1 MSALTQLKLRR
12 NRMITLPIAFTERM
26 RKQLGAEEAERLFA
40 ALDGVSPV
48 AVRLNPA
55 KCGEEGVW
63 SDGEAIAW
71 SKNGR
76 KLKERPSFTL
86 DTAFHAGAYY
96 VQEAASQFIDYVIS
110 GEDLQGKRVLDMCS
124 APGGK
129 TTIYSTAVGV
139 DGLVVANEYVRSR
152 ANILADNVRKWGMG
166 NVLVTNNAPEHIAQF
181 EGWFDL
187 VAVDAPCSGEGMFRK
202 EEVAREDWSDEAVK
216 MCAQR
221 QMSIVRE
228 AWQSLK
234 DGGLFIYSTCTFN
247 DEEDEGVLQA
257 FIDEMGDVFEPS
269 HRIDVAPE
277 WGIVSGEVGAFQTFR
292 FFPHNTDSEGL
303 FVAVARKAE
312 ATTQRT
318 PKSRKKVMQEVDKV
332 SRKELLRWLQEAEQ
346 YTFAMVADTI
356 YGYRTEQFKAVQA
369 LSEGLT
375 AIYSGVAM
383 GQIFK
388 GKLKPDW
395 ALSQHVGLNRKA
407 VATEEL
413 DESRALDYLRKKDIA
428 VGDMVEGINLVT
440 HNGRA
445 LGFAKKVGARC
456 NNLYPNSLKIM
467 NM

>member
-1 MSALTQLKLRR
+1 MKA
-12 NRMITLPIAFTERM
+12 LPIAFTERM
-26 RKQLGAEEAERLFA
+26 RTQLGAEEAESLFA
-40 ALDGVSPV
+40 ALDSVSPV

-63 SDGEAIAW
+63 SNGEAIAW

-96 VQEAASQFIDYVIS
+96 VQEAASQFIDYIIA
-110 GEDLQGKRVLDMCS
+110 GEELQGKRVLDMCS

-129 TTIYSTAVGV
+129 TTIYSTAVGE

-152 ANILADNVRKWGMG
+152 ANVLADNVRKWGMG

-181 EGWFDL
+181 EGWFDM

-202 EEVAREDWSDEAVK
+202 EEVAREDWSEEAVK
-216 MCAQR
+216 MCAAR
-221 QMSIVRE
+221 QLSIVRE
-228 AWQSLK
+228 AWQSLR

-247 DEEDEGVLQA
+247 EDEDEGLLRA
-257 FIDEMGDVFEPS
+257 FIEETGDVFEPS
-269 HRIDVAPE
+269 QSVEIDDA
-277 WGIVSGEVGAFQTFR
+277 WGIVKGEVGAFQTFR
-292 FFPHNTDSEGL
+292 FFPHKTDSEGL
-303 FVAVARKAE
+303 FVAIARKAE
-312 ATTQRT
+312 PTTQRT
-318 PKSRKKVMQEVDKV
+318 PKARKRVMQEVDKN
-332 SRKELLRWLQEAEQ
+332 SRKELAKWLQHPDN

-356 YGYRTEQFKAVQA
+356 YAYPSVQFKAVQA

-395 ALSQHVGLNRKA
+395 ALSQYIGFERTA
-407 VATEEL
+407 VAVEEV
-413 DESRALDYLRKKDIA
+413 DEERALDYLRKRDIA
-428 VGDMVEGINLVT
+428 VGDMAEGINLIT
-440 HNGRA
+440 HKGRA
-445 LGFAKKVGARC
+445 LGFAKRVGARC

>member
-1 MSALTQLKLRR
+1 MRAL
-12 NRMITLPIAFTERM
+12 PVAFTERM
-26 RKQLGAEEAERLFA
+26 RKQLGAEEAERLFV
-40 ALDGVSPV
+40 ALDSVSPV

-96 VQEAASQFIDYVIS
+96 VQEAASQFIDHIIS
-110 GEDLQGKRVLDMCS
+110 HEKLQGKRVLDMCS

-129 TTIYSTAVGV
+129 TTIYSTAVGE

-202 EEVAREDWSDEAVK
+202 EEVAREDWSEEAVK
-216 MCAQR
+216 MCAAR
-221 QMSIVRE
+221 QLSIVRE

-234 DGGLFIYSTCTFN
+234 CGGLFIYSTCTFN
-247 DEEDEGVLQA
+247 EDEDEGLLRA
-257 FIDEMGDVFEPS
+257 FIEEVGEVFEPS
-269 HRIDVAPE
+269 QRVEIE
-277 WGIVSGEVGAFQTFR
+277 ESWGVVRGEVGPFQTFR
-292 FFPHNTDSEGL
+292 FFPHKTDSEGL

-312 ATTQRT
+312 PTTQRT
-318 PKSRKKVMQEVDKV
+318 PKARKRVMQEVDKN
-332 SRKELLRWLQEAEQ
+332 SKKELMRYLQQSEN

-356 YGYRTEQFKAVQA
+356 YAYRAEQFKAVQA

-375 AIYSGVAM
+375 AICSGVAM

-395 ALSQHVGLNRKA
+395 ALSQYVGFERKA
-407 VATEEL
+407 VAVEEV
-413 DESRALDYLRKKDIA
+413 DEARALDYLRKRDIA
-428 VGDMVEGINLVT
+428 VGDMAEGINLIT
-440 HNGRA
+440 HKGRA
-445 LGFAKKVGARC
+445 LGFAKRVGARC

>member
-1 MSALTQLKLRR
+1 
-12 NRMITLPIAFTERM
+12 M
-26 RKQLGAEEAERLFA
+26 REQLGATEAEQLFV
-40 ALDGVSPV
+40 ALDGLSPV

-55 KCGEEGVW
+55 KSGESGVW
-63 SDGEAIAW
+63 SDGERIAW
-71 SKNGR
+71 SENGR
-76 KLKERPSFTL
+76 KLKARPSFTL

-96 VQEAASQFIDYVIS
+96 VQEAASQFIDHIIS
-110 GEDLQGKRVLDMCS
+110 NEELRGKRVLDMCS

-129 TTIYSTAVGV
+129 TTIYSTAVGEE
-139 DGLVVANEYVRSR
+139 GLVVANEYVRSR
-152 ANILADNVRKWGMG
+152 ANILADNIRKWGMG

-202 EEVAREDWSDEAVK
+202 EEVAREDWSEEAVK

-221 QMSIVRE
+221 QLSIVRE

-234 DGGLFIYSTCTFN
+234 EGGLFIYSTCTFN
-247 DEEDEGVLQA
+247 DEEDEGLLER
-257 FIDEMGDVFEPS
+257 FIEEAGDVFEPS
-269 HRIDVAPE
+269 QRVEIDE
-277 WGIVSGEVGAFQTFR
+277 GWGVVRGEVGAFQTFR
-292 FFPHNTDSEGL
+292 FFPHKTDSEGL

-312 ATTQRT
+312 SAPQRT
-318 PKSRKKVMQEVDKV
+318 PKARKRVMQDVDKA
-332 SRKELLRWLQEAEQ
+332 SRKELMRWLQHSEE

-356 YGYRTEQFKAVQA
+356 YAYRTEQFKAVQA

-395 ALSQHVGLNRKA
+395 ALSQFVGLERKA
-407 VATEEL
+407 VAEVAL
-413 DESRALDYLRKKDIA
+413 DEATALDYLRKKDIA
-428 VGDMVEGINLVT
+428 VGDMVEGMNLVT

-445 LGFAKKVGARC
+445 LGFAKRVGARC

>member
-1 MSALTQLKLRR
+1 MKA
-12 NRMITLPIAFTERM
+12 LPIAFTELM
-26 RKQLGAEEAERLFA
+26 RKQLGAEEAEHLFE
-40 ALDGVSPV
+40 ALDSVSPV

-55 KCGEEGVW
+55 KCGDEGVW
-63 SDGEAIAW
+63 SDGEEIAW

-96 VQEAASQFIDYVIS
+96 VQEAASQFIAHIVA
-110 GEDLQGKRVLDMCS
+110 GEELQGKRVLDMCS

-202 EEVAREDWSDEAVK
+202 EEVAREDWSLEAVK
-216 MCAQR
+216 MCAAR
-221 QMSIVRE
+221 QLSIVRE

-234 DGGLFIYSTCTFN
+234 AGGLFIYSTCTFN
-247 DEEDEGVLQA
+247 DEEDEGVLRT

-269 HRIDVAPE
+269 QSIEVDDA
-277 WGIVSGEVGAFQTFR
+277 WGVVRGEVGAFQTFR
-292 FFPHNTDSEGL
+292 FFPHKTDSEGL

-318 PKSRKKVMQEVDKV
+318 PKARKKVMQEVDKV
-332 SRKELLRWLQEAEQ
+332 SRKELSRWLQEAEE

-356 YGYRTEQFKAVQA
+356 YAYRTEQFKAVQA

-395 ALSQHVGLNRKA
+395 ALSQYVALNRAA
-407 VATEEL
+407 VAVEEL
-413 DESRALDYLRKKDIA
+413 DEQRALDYLRKRDIA
-428 VGDMVEGINLVT
+428 VGDMVEGMNLVT

>member
-1 MSALTQLKLRR
+1 MRAL
-12 NRMITLPIAFTERM
+12 PVAFTERM
-26 RKQLGAEEAERLFA
+26 RKQLGAEEAERLFS
-40 ALDGVSPV
+40 ALEGVSPV

-55 KCGEEGVW
+55 KCGETGVW
-63 SDGEAIAW
+63 SDGETIGW

-96 VQEAASQFIDYVIS
+96 VQEAASQFIDHIIS
-110 GEDLQGKRVLDMCS
+110 NEELQGKRVLDMCS

-129 TTIYSTAVGV
+129 TTIYSTAVGE

-152 ANILADNVRKWGMG
+152 ANVLADNVRKWGMG

-181 EGWFDL
+181 EGWFDV

-202 EEVAREDWSDEAVK
+202 EEVAREDWSEEAVK
-216 MCAQR
+216 MCVAR
-221 QMSIVRE
+221 QLSIVRE

-234 DGGLFIYSTCTFN
+234 AGGLFIYSTCTFN
-247 DEEDEGVLQA
+247 DEEDEGVLRT
-257 FIDEMGDVFEPS
+257 FIEESGDVFEPS
-269 HRIDVAPE
+269 QKVEIEDE
-277 WGIVSGEVGAFQTFR
+277 WGIVRGEVGAFQTFR
-292 FFPHNTDSEGL
+292 FFPHKTDSEGL

-312 ATTQRT
+312 PTTQRT
-318 PKSRKKVMQEVDKV
+318 PKARKKVMQEVDKTT
-332 SRKELLRWLQEAEQ
+332 RKELSAWLKGAEN

-356 YGYRTEQFKAVQA
+356 YAYRTEQFKAVQA

-383 GQIFK
+383 GQVFK

-395 ALSQHVGLNRKA
+395 ALSQFVGLERKA
-407 VATEEL
+407 VAVAEL
-413 DESRALDYLRKKDIA
+413 DDDRALDYLRKKDIA
-428 VGDMVEGINLVT
+428 VGDMAEGMNLLT

-456 NNLYPNSLKIM
+456 NNLYPNSLKIL
-467 NM
+467 NY

>member
-1 MSALTQLKLRR
+1 MRE
-12 NRMITLPIAFTERM
+12 LPVAFTERM
-26 RKQLGAEEAERLFA
+26 RKQLGAEEAERLLE
-40 ALDGVSPV
+40 ALDSVSPV

-71 SKNGR
+71 SPNGR
-76 KLKERPSFTL
+76 KLPMRPSFTL

-96 VQEAASQFIDYVIS
+96 VQEAASQFLDSVIA
-110 GEDLQGKRVLDMCS
+110 GEDLQGKRVLDMCA

-129 TTIYSTAVGV
+129 STIYSTAVGI

-181 EGWFDL
+181 EGWFDM

-202 EEVAREDWSDEAVK
+202 EEVAREDWSEESVK
-216 MCAQR
+216 MCAAR

-228 AWQSLK
+228 AWQALK

-247 DEEDEGVLQA
+247 DDEDEGVLRA

-269 HRIDVAPE
+269 RKIEVYE
-277 WGIVSGEVGAFQTFR
+277 KWGVVVGAVGAFQTFR
-292 FFPHNTDSEGL
+292 FFPHKTDSEGL
-303 FVAVARKAE
+303 FVAVARKNE
-312 ATTQRT
+312 TTTQRT
-318 PKSRKKVMQEVDKV
+318 PKARKKVMQEVDKL
-332 SRKELLRWLQEAEQ
+332 SRKELSRWLQGADEYA
-346 YTFAMVADTI
+346 YAMVADTI
-356 YGYRTEQFKAVQA
+356 YAYRTEQFKAVQA

-395 ALSQHVGLNRKA
+395 ALSQYVGLERSV

-413 DESRALDYLRKKDIA
+413 DEERALDYLRKRDIA
-428 VGDMVEGINLVT
+428 VGDMAEGINLVT
-440 HNGRA
+440 HNGRP
-445 LGFAKKVGARC
+445 LGFVKRVGARC

>member
-1 MSALTQLKLRR
+1 MKA
-12 NRMITLPIAFTERM
+12 LPIAFTERM
-26 RKQLGAEEAERLFA
+26 RKQLGAEEAESLFA
-40 ALDGVSPV
+40 ALDSVSPV

-63 SDGEAIAW
+63 SSGEAIAW

-96 VQEAASQFIDYVIS
+96 VQEAASQFVDYIIA
-110 GEDLQGKRVLDMCS
+110 GEELQGKRVLDMCS

-129 TTIYSTAVGV
+129 TTIYSTAVGEE
-139 DGLVVANEYVRSR
+139 GLVVANEYVRSR
-152 ANILADNVRKWGMG
+152 ANVLADNVRKWGMG

-181 EGWFDL
+181 EGWFDM

-202 EEVAREDWSDEAVK
+202 EEVAREDWSEEAVK
-216 MCAQR
+216 MCATR
-221 QMSIVRE
+221 QLSIVRE
-228 AWQSLK
+228 AWQSLR

-247 DEEDEGVLQA
+247 EDEDEGLLRA
-257 FIDEMGDVFEPS
+257 FIEETGDVFEPS
-269 HRIDVAPE
+269 QSVEIDDA
-277 WGIVSGEVGAFQTFR
+277 WGIVKGEVGAFQTFR
-292 FFPHNTDSEGL
+292 FFPHKTDSEGL
-303 FVAVARKAE
+303 FVAIARKAE
-312 ATTQRT
+312 PTTQRT
-318 PKSRKKVMQEVDKV
+318 PKARKRVMQEVDKN
-332 SRKELLRWLQEAEQ
+332 SRKELAKWLQHPDN

-356 YGYRTEQFKAVQA
+356 YAYPSVQFKAVQT

-395 ALSQHVGLNRKA
+395 ALSQYIGFERTA
-407 VATEEL
+407 VAVEEV
-413 DESRALDYLRKKDIA
+413 DEERALDYLRKRDIA
-428 VGDMVEGINLVT
+428 VGDMAEGINLIT
-440 HNGRA
+440 HKGRA
-445 LGFAKKVGARC
+445 LGFAKRVGARC

>member
-1 MSALTQLKLRR
+1 MIAL
-12 NRMITLPIAFTERM
+12 PVAFTERM
-26 RKQLGAEEAERLFA
+26 RKQLGAEEAESLFA

-48 AVRLNPA
+48 AIRLNPA

-63 SDGEAIAW
+63 SDGEAIVW

-96 VQEAASQFIDYVIS
+96 VQEAASQFIDYIIS
-110 GEDLQGKRVLDMCS
+110 QEDLRGKRVLDMCS

-129 TTIYSTAVGV
+129 TTIYSTAVGE

-181 EGWFDL
+181 EGWFDV

-202 EEVAREDWSDEAVK
+202 EEVAREDWSEEAVK
-216 MCAQR
+216 MCAAR
-221 QMSIVRE
+221 QLSIVRE
-228 AWQSLK
+228 AWKSLK

-247 DEEDEGVLQA
+247 EEEDEGLLQS
-257 FIDEMGDVFEPS
+257 FIEESGDVFEQS
-269 HRIDVAPE
+269 QRVEIGSE
-277 WGIVSGEVGAFQTFR
+277 WGVVQGEVGAFQTFR
-292 FFPHNTDSEGL
+292 FFPHKTDSEGL

-312 ATTQRT
+312 STTQRT
-318 PKSRKKVMQEVDKV
+318 PKARKKVMQEVDKT
-332 SRKELLRWLQEAEQ
+332 SRKELLRWLQDAENH
-346 YTFAMVADTI
+346 TFAMVADTV
-356 YGYRTEQFKAVQA
+356 YAYRAEQFKAVQA
-369 LSEGLT
+369 LSESLT

-395 ALSQHVGLNRKA
+395 ALSQYIGLDRKA
-407 VATEEL
+407 VAVEEV
-413 DESRALDYLRKKDIA
+413 EEARALDYLRKKDIA
-428 VGDMVEGINLVT
+428 VGDMAEGINLIT
-440 HNGRA
+440 HKGRA
-445 LGFAKKVGARC
+445 LGFAKKIGARC

>member
-1 MSALTQLKLRR
+1 MK
-12 NRMITLPIAFTERM
+12 TLPVAFKELM
-26 RKQLGAEEAERLFA
+26 RKQLGAEEAEHLFE
-40 ALDGVSPV
+40 ALDSVSPV

-55 KCGEEGVW
+55 KCGDAGEW
-63 SDGEAIAW
+63 SDGETIAW
-71 SKNGR
+71 SRNGR

-96 VQEAASQFIDYVIS
+96 VQEAASQFIDHIVA
-110 GEDLQGKRVLDMCS
+110 GEPLQGKRVLDMCS

-202 EEVAREDWSDEAVK
+202 EEVAREEWSIDAVK
-216 MCAQR
+216 MCAAR
-221 QMSIVRE
+221 QLSIVRE

-234 DGGLFIYSTCTFN
+234 AGGLFIYSTCTFN
-247 DEEDEGVLQA
+247 DEEDEGLLRT

-269 HRIDVAPE
+269 QRVEIDDA
-277 WGIVSGEVGAFQTFR
+277 WGVVRGEVGAFQTFR
-292 FFPHNTDSEGL
+292 FFPHKTDSEGL

-318 PKSRKKVMQEVDKV
+318 PKARKKVMQEVDKV
-332 SRKELLRWLQEAEQ
+332 SRRELMRWLQDADQ
-346 YTFAMVADTI
+346 YAFAMVADTI
-356 YGYRTEQFKAVQA
+356 YAYRTEQFKAVQA

-395 ALSQHVGLNRKA
+395 ALSQYVGLNRDA
-407 VATEEL
+407 VAVEEL
-413 DESRALDYLRKKDIA
+413 DEQRALDYLRKKDIA
-428 VGDMVEGINLVT
+428 VGDMVEGMNLMT

>member
-1 MSALTQLKLRR
+1 MRS
-12 NRMITLPIAFTERM
+12 LPIAFTERM
-26 RKQLGAEEAERLFA
+26 RKQLGAEEAECLFA
-40 ALDGVSPV
+40 ALDTVSPV
-48 AVRLNPA
+48 AVRLNPT
-55 KCGEEGVW
+55 KRGEEGVW
-63 SDGEAIAW
+63 SDGETIGW

-96 VQEAASQFIDYVIS
+96 VQEAASQFIDHIIS
-110 GEDLQGKRVLDMCS
+110 NEELQGKRVLDMCS

-129 TTIYSTAVGV
+129 TTIYSTAVGE

-152 ANILADNVRKWGMG
+152 ANVLADNVRKWGMG

-181 EGWFDL
+181 EGWFDV

-216 MCAQR
+216 MCVAR
-221 QMSIVRE
+221 QLSIVRE

-234 DGGLFIYSTCTFN
+234 NGGLFIYSTCTFN
-247 DEEDEGVLQA
+247 DEEDEGVLRT
-257 FIDEMGDVFEPS
+257 FIEEVGEVFEPS
-269 HRIDVAPE
+269 QRIEIETE
-277 WGIVSGEVGAFQTFR
+277 WGIVRGEVGAFQTFR
-292 FFPHNTDSEGL
+292 FFPHKTDSEGL

-312 ATTQRT
+312 PTTQRT
-318 PKSRKKVMQEVDKV
+318 PKARKKVMQEVDKAA
-332 SRKELLRWLQEAEQ
+332 RKELSAWLKESEC
-346 YTFAMVADTI
+346 YTFAMVVDTI
-356 YGYRTEQFKAVQA
+356 YAYRTEQFKAVQA

-383 GQIFK
+383 GQLFK

-395 ALSQHVGLNRKA
+395 ALSQFVGLERKA
-407 VATEEL
+407 VAVAEL
-413 DESRALDYLRKKDIA
+413 DEERALDYLRKKDIA
-428 VGDMVEGINLVT
+428 VGDMSEGINLLT
-440 HNGRA
+440 HKGRA
-445 LGFAKKVGARC
+445 LGFAKRVGARC

>member
-1 MSALTQLKLRR
+1 MK
-12 NRMITLPIAFTERM
+12 TLPVAFKELM
-26 RKQLGAEEAERLFA
+26 RKQLGAEEAEHLFE
-40 ALDGVSPV
+40 ALDSVSPV

-55 KCGEEGVW
+55 KCGDAGVW

-71 SKNGR
+71 SRNGR

-96 VQEAASQFIDYVIS
+96 VQEAASQFIDHIVA

-202 EEVAREDWSDEAVK
+202 EEVAREEWSIDAVK
-216 MCAQR
+216 MCAAR
-221 QMSIVRE
+221 QLSIVRE

-234 DGGLFIYSTCTFN
+234 AGGLFIYSTCTFN
-247 DEEDEGVLQA
+247 DEEDEGLLRT

-269 HRIDVAPE
+269 QRVEIDDA
-277 WGIVSGEVGAFQTFR
+277 WGVVRGEVGAFQTFR
-292 FFPHNTDSEGL
+292 FFPHKTDSEGL

-318 PKSRKKVMQEVDKV
+318 PKARKKVMQEVDKV
-332 SRKELLRWLQEAEQ
+332 SRRELMRWLQDADQ
-346 YTFAMVADTI
+346 YAFAMVADTI
-356 YGYRTEQFKAVQA
+356 YAYRTEQFKAVQA

-395 ALSQHVGLNRKA
+395 ALSQYVGLNRDA
-407 VATEEL
+407 VAVEEL
-413 DESRALDYLRKKDIA
+413 DEQRALDYLRKKDIA
-428 VGDMVEGINLVT
+428 VGDMVEGMNLMT

>member
-1 MSALTQLKLRR
+1 MRAL
-12 NRMITLPIAFTERM
+12 PVAFTERM
-26 RKQLGAEEAERLFA
+26 RKQLGAEEAESLFA
-40 ALDGVSPV
+40 ALDATSPV

-55 KCGEEGVW
+55 KCGEDGVW
-63 SDGEAIAW
+63 SEGEVIAW
-71 SKNGR
+71 SRNGR
-76 KLKERPSFTL
+76 RLKERPSFTL

-96 VQEAASQFIDYVIS
+96 VQEAASQFIDHTIS
-110 GEDLQGKRVLDMCS
+110 GEELQGKRVLDMCA

-139 DGLVVANEYVRSR
+139 DGLVVANEYVKSR

-166 NVLVTNNAPEHIAQF
+166 NVLVTNNAPEHLAQF

-202 EEVAREDWSDEAVK
+202 EEVAREDWSEEVVK
-216 MCAQR
+216 MCAAR

-234 DGGLFIYSTCTFN
+234 DGALFIYSTCTFN
-247 DEEDEGVLQA
+247 EDEDEGVLRT
-257 FIDEMGDVFEPS
+257 FIEEMGDVFAPS
-269 HRIDVAPE
+269 QSIDVDE
-277 WGIVSGEVGAFQTFR
+277 KWGIVRGKVGAFQTFR
-292 FFPHNTDSEGL
+292 FFPHKTDSEGL

-312 ATTQRT
+312 SVSQRT
-318 PKSRKKVMQEVDKV
+318 PKARKKVMQEVDKV
-332 SRKELLRWLQEAEQ
+332 SRKELSRWLQDSDKQ
-346 YTFAMVADTI
+346 TFAQVGDTI
-356 YGYRTEQFKAVQA
+356 YTYRSEQFKAVQA
-369 LSEGLT
+369 LSEYLT

-395 ALSQHVGLNRKA
+395 ALSQYVGINRTA
-407 VATEEL
+407 VAVVEL
-413 DESRALDYLRKKDIA
+413 DKARALDYLRKRDIA
-428 VGDMVEGINLVT
+428 VGDMSEGINLLT
-440 HNGRA
+440 HEGCA

>member
-1 MSALTQLKLRR
+1 MIAL
-12 NRMITLPIAFTERM
+12 PVAFTERM

-48 AVRLNPA
+48 AIRLNPA
-55 KCGEEGVW
+55 KYGEGGVW

-71 SKNGR
+71 SRNGR

-96 VQEAASQFIDYVIS
+96 VQEAASQFIDFLVS
-110 GEDLQGKRVLDMCS
+110 HEELQGKRVLDMCS

-129 TTIYSTAVGV
+129 TTIYSTAVGEE
-139 DGLVVANEYVRSR
+139 GLVVANEYVRSR

-202 EEVAREDWSDEAVK
+202 EEVARTDWSEEAVK

-221 QMSIVRE
+221 QLAIVRE

-247 DEEDEGVLQA
+247 DEEDEGVLQT
-257 FIDEMGDVFEPS
+257 FIEEMGDVFEPS
-269 HRIDVAPE
+269 QNVEIDDA
-277 WGIVSGEVGAFQTFR
+277 WGIVRGEVGAFQTFR
-292 FFPHNTDSEGL
+292 FFPHKIDSEGL
-303 FVAVARKAE
+303 FVAIARKGE
-312 ATTQRT
+312 PTTQRT
-318 PKSRKKVMQEVDKV
+318 PKARKRVMQEVDKA
-332 SRKELLRWLQEAEQ
+332 SRKELMRWLQDAEQ
-346 YTFAMVADTI
+346 YTFAQVADTI
-356 YGYRTEQFKAVQA
+356 YAYRTEQFKAVQA

-395 ALSQHVGLNRKA
+395 ALSQYVGLEHKA
-407 VATEEL
+407 VAVEEL
-413 DESRALDYLRKKDIA
+413 DDARALDYLRKKDIA
-428 VGDMVEGINLVT
+428 VGDMAEGINLIT

-445 LGFAKKVGARC
+445 LGFAKRVGARC
-456 NNLYPNSLKIM
+456 NNLYPASLKIM
-467 NM
+467 NL

>member
-1 MSALTQLKLRR
+1 MRAL
-12 NRMITLPIAFTERM
+12 PVAFTERM
-26 RKQLGAEEAERLFA
+26 RKQLGAEEAERLFE
-40 ALDGVSPV
+40 ALDSVSPV

-55 KCGEEGVW
+55 KCGDEGVW

-96 VQEAASQFIDYVIS
+96 VQEAASQFIDYIVS
-110 GEDLQGKRVLDMCS
+110 QEDLQGKRVLDMCS

-129 TTIYSTAVGV
+129 TTIYSTAVGE
-139 DGLVVANEYVRSR
+139 DGLVVANEYVRTR

-166 NVLVTNNAPEHIAQF
+166 NVLVTNNSPEHIAQF

-202 EEVAREDWSDEAVK
+202 EEVAREDWSEEAVK
-216 MCAQR
+216 MCAAR
-221 QMSIVRE
+221 QLSIVRE

-247 DEEDEGVLQA
+247 EDEDEGLLRA
-257 FIDEMGDVFEPS
+257 FIEEVGEVFEPS
-269 HRIDVAPE
+269 QRVEIE
-277 WGIVSGEVGAFQTFR
+277 ETWGVVRGEVGDFQTFR
-292 FFPHNTDSEGL
+292 FFPHKTDSEGL

-312 ATTQRT
+312 PTTQRT
-318 PKSRKKVMQEVDKV
+318 PKARKRVMQEVDKN
-332 SRKELLRWLQEAEQ
+332 SRKELMRYLQQ
-346 YTFAMVADTI
+346 LDNYTFAMVADTI
-356 YGYRTEQFKAVQA
+356 YAYRTEQFKAVQA

-375 AIYSGVAM
+375 AICSGVAM

-395 ALSQHVGLNRKA
+395 ALSQYVGFERKSVA
-407 VATEEL
+407 VEEV

-428 VGDMVEGINLVT
+428 VGNMAEGINLIT
-440 HNGRA
+440 HKGRA
-445 LGFAKKVGARC
+445 LGFAKRVGVRC

>member
-1 MSALTQLKLRR
+1 MKA
-12 NRMITLPIAFTERM
+12 LPIAFTERM
-26 RKQLGAEEAERLFA
+26 RKQLGAEEAESLFA
-40 ALDGVSPV
+40 ALDSVSPV

-63 SDGEAIAW
+63 SSGEAIAW

-96 VQEAASQFIDYVIS
+96 VQEAASQFIDYIIA
-110 GEDLQGKRVLDMCS
+110 GEELQGKRVLDMCS

-129 TTIYSTAVGV
+129 TTIYSTAVGEE
-139 DGLVVANEYVRSR
+139 GLVVANEYVRSR
-152 ANILADNVRKWGMG
+152 ANVLADNVRKWGMG

-181 EGWFDL
+181 EGWFDM

-202 EEVAREDWSDEAVK
+202 EEVAREDWSEEAVK
-216 MCAQR
+216 MCAAR
-221 QMSIVRE
+221 QLSIVRE
-228 AWQSLK
+228 AWQSLR

-247 DEEDEGVLQA
+247 EDEDEGLLRA
-257 FIDEMGDVFEPS
+257 FIEEAGDVFEPS
-269 HRIDVAPE
+269 QKVEIDDA
-277 WGIVSGEVGAFQTFR
+277 WGIVKGEVGAFQTFR
-292 FFPHNTDSEGL
+292 FFPHKTDSEGL
-303 FVAVARKAE
+303 FVAIARKTE
-312 ATTQRT
+312 STTQRT
-318 PKSRKKVMQEVDKV
+318 PKARKRVMQEVDKNA
-332 SRKELLRWLQEAEQ
+332 RKELAKWLQHPDN

-356 YGYRTEQFKAVQA
+356 YAYPSVQFKAVQA

-395 ALSQHVGLNRKA
+395 ALSQYIGFERTA
-407 VATEEL
+407 VAVEEV
-413 DESRALDYLRKKDIA
+413 DEERALDYLRKRDIA
-428 VGDMVEGINLVT
+428 VGDMAEGINLIT
-440 HNGRA
+440 HKGRA
-445 LGFAKKVGARC
+445 LGFAKRVGARC

>member
-1 MSALTQLKLRR
+1 MRE
-12 NRMITLPIAFTERM
+12 LPVAFTERM
-26 RKQLGAEEAERLFA
+26 RKQLGAEDAERLFV
-40 ALDGVSPV
+40 ALDSVSPV

-63 SDGEAIAW
+63 SEGEAIAW

-76 KLKERPSFTL
+76 KLQERPSFTL

-96 VQEAASQFIDYVIS
+96 VQEAASQFIDHIIA
-110 GEDLQGKRVLDMCS
+110 GEELQGKRVLDMCA

-129 TTIYSTAVGV
+129 TTIYSTAVGE

-166 NVLVTNNAPEHIAQF
+166 NVLVTNNAPEHLAQF
-181 EGWFDL
+181 EGWFDV

-202 EEVAREDWSDEAVK
+202 EEVAREDWSEEAVK
-216 MCAQR
+216 MCATR

-234 DGGLFIYSTCTFN
+234 EGGLFIYSTCTFN
-247 DEEDEGVLQA
+247 EDEDEGVLNNL
-257 FIDEMGDVFEPS
+257 IEELGDVFAPS
-269 HRIDVAPE
+269 QRVEIDE
-277 WGIVSGEVGAFQTFR
+277 KWGIVRGEIGAFQTFR
-292 FFPHNTDSEGL
+292 FFPHKSDSEGL

-312 ATTQRT
+312 PTQQRT
-318 PKSRKKVMQEVDKV
+318 PKARKRVMQEVDK
-332 SRKELLRWLQEAEQ
+332 SARKELAKWLREPDK
-346 YTFAMVADTI
+346 YTFAEVADTI
-356 YGYRTEQFKAVQA
+356 YAYRAEQFKAVQA
-369 LSEGLT
+369 LSENLT

-395 ALSQHVGLNRKA
+395 ALSQFVGLQREA
-407 VATEEL
+407 VTTEEL
-413 DESRALDYLRKKDIA
+413 DEARALDYLRKRDIA
-428 VGDMVEGINLVT
+428 VGDMAEGINLLT
-440 HNGRA
+440 HKGRA
-445 LGFAKKVGARC
+445 LGFAKRVGARC

>member
-1 MSALTQLKLRR
+1 
-12 NRMITLPIAFTERM
+12 MITLPIAFTERM

>member
-1 MSALTQLKLRR
+1 MIAL
-12 NRMITLPIAFTERM
+12 PVAFTERM

-55 KCGEEGVW
+55 KCGDEGVW

-71 SKNGR
+71 SRNGR

-96 VQEAASQFIDYVIS
+96 VQEAASQFIDYILA

-129 TTIYSTAVGV
+129 TTIYSTAVGE
-139 DGLVVANEYVRSR
+139 DGLVVANEYVRAR
-152 ANILADNVRKWGMG
+152 ANVLADNVRKWGMG
-166 NVLVTNNAPEHIAQF
+166 NVLVTNNAPEHISPF

-202 EEVAREDWSDEAVK
+202 EEVARQDWSEDAVR

-221 QMSIVRE
+221 QLSIVRE
-228 AWQSLK
+228 AWQTLK
-234 DGGLFIYSTCTFN
+234 NGGLFIYSTCTFN
-247 DEEDEGVLQA
+247 DDEDEGVLHT
-257 FIDEMGDVFEPS
+257 FIEEMGEVFEPS
-269 HRIDVAPE
+269 QRVDIKE
-277 WGIVSGEVGAFQTFR
+277 QWGIVRGEVGAFQTFR

-312 ATTQRT
+312 PTTQRT
-318 PKSRKKVMQEVDKV
+318 PKARKKVMQEVDKS
-332 SRKELLRWLQEAEQ
+332 SRKELSRWLKESEQ
-346 YTFAMVADTI
+346 HTFAMVADTI
-356 YGYRTEQFKAVQA
+356 YAYRTEQFKAVQA

-395 ALSQHVGLNRKA
+395 ALSQYVGLDRKSVA
-407 VATEEL
+407 VEEL
-413 DESRALDYLRKKDIA
+413 DEERALDYLRKKDIA
-428 VGDMVEGINLVT
+428 VGDMAEGMNLVT
-440 HNGRA
+440 HKDRA
-445 LGFAKKVGARC
+445 LGFVKRIGARC
-456 NNLYPNSLKIM
+456 NNLYPNSLKIL

>member
-1 MSALTQLKLRR
+1 
-12 NRMITLPIAFTERM
+12 MIALPIAFTERM
-26 RKQLGAEEAERLFA
+26 REQLGCEEAESLFA
-40 ALDGVSPV
+40 ALETASPV

-55 KCGEEGVW
+55 KSGGEGVW

-76 KLKERPSFTL
+76 KLKARPSFTL

-96 VQEAASQFIDYVIS
+96 VQEAASQFIDYVIA
-110 GEDLQGKRVLDMCS
+110 GEELRGKRVLDMCS

-139 DGLVVANEYVRSR
+139 EGLVVANEYVRSR
-152 ANILADNVRKWGMG
+152 ANVLADNVRKWGMG
-166 NVLVTNNAPEHIAQF
+166 NVLVTNNAPEHLSQF

-216 MCAQR
+216 MCAAR
-221 QMSIVRE
+221 QLSIVRE
-228 AWQSLK
+228 AWRSLR

-247 DEEDEGVLQA
+247 DEEDEGVLNA
-257 FIDEMGDVFEPS
+257 FIEESGDVFVPS
-269 HRIDVAPE
+269 REIEIDE
-277 WGIVSGEVGAFQTFR
+277 NWGIVTGNVGAFQTFR
-292 FFPHNTDSEGL
+292 FFPHKTDSEGL
-303 FVAVARKAE
+303 FVAVARKNE
-312 ATTQRT
+312 STPQRT
-318 PKSRKKVMQEVDKV
+318 PKSRKKVLQDVDKA
-332 SRKELLRWLQEAEQ
+332 SRKELSRWLMEAENYAFAMAGDTIYAYHAEQ
-346 YTFAMVADTI
+346 Y
-356 YGYRTEQFKAVQA
+356 KAVQA

-395 ALSQHVGLNRKA
+395 ALSQYVGLNRDV
-407 VATEEL
+407 VAIEEL
-413 DESRALDYLRKKDIA
+413 DDERALDYLRKRDIA
-428 VGDMVEGINLVT
+428 VGDMVEGINMVT
-440 HNGRA
+440 HHGRA
-445 LGFAKKVGARC
+445 LGFVKRVGARC

>member
-1 MSALTQLKLRR
+1 MIALPT
-12 NRMITLPIAFTERM
+12 AFKERM
-26 RKQLGAEEAERLFA
+26 CRQLGAKEADLLFE
-40 ALDGVSPV
+40 ALEGVSPV
-48 AVRLNPA
+48 AIRLNPA
-55 KCGEEGVW
+55 KCGDEGVW

-71 SKNGR
+71 SKCGR

-96 VQEAASQFIDYVIS
+96 VQEAASQFLDYIVS
-110 GEDLQGKRVLDMCS
+110 LEELQGKRVLDMCA

-129 TTIYSTAVGV
+129 TTIYSTAVGEC
-139 DGLVVANEYVRSR
+139 GLVVANEYVRSR

-181 EGWFDL
+181 EGWFDM

-202 EEVAREDWSDEAVK
+202 EEAAREDWSNDAVR
-216 MCAQR
+216 MCAAR
-221 QMSIVRE
+221 QLSIVRE

-247 DEEDEGVLQA
+247 EEEDEGLLRA
-257 FIDEMGDVFEPS
+257 FIEEKGDVFVPS
-269 HRIDVAPE
+269 QRVEVNDA
-277 WGIVSGEVGAFQTFR
+277 WGIVRGEVGAFQTFR
-292 FFPHNTDSEGL
+292 FFPHKCDSEGL
-303 FVAVARKAE
+303 FVAVARKSE
-312 ATTQRT
+312 PTTQRT
-318 PKSRKKVMQEVDKV
+318 PKARKRVMQEVDKV
-332 SRKELLRWLQEAEQ
+332 SRKELQRWLQGADNHS
-346 YTFAMVADTI
+346 FAMVADTI
-356 YGYRTEQFKAVQA
+356 YAYRAEQFKAVQA
-369 LSEGLT
+369 LSESLT

-395 ALSQHVGLNRKA
+395 ALSQYVALERKA

-413 DESRALDYLRKKDIA
+413 DEPRALDYLRKKDIA
-428 VGDMVEGINLVT
+428 VGDMAEGINLVT
-440 HNGRA
+440 HEGRA
-445 LGFAKKVGARC
+445 LGFVKRIGARC

>member
-1 MSALTQLKLRR
+1 MIAL
-12 NRMITLPIAFTERM
+12 PVAFVERM
-26 RKQLGAEEAERLFA
+26 RKQLGADEAERLIA
-40 ALDGVSPV
+40 ALDTPSSV

-55 KCGEEGVW
+55 KSGEKGVW
-63 SDGEAIAW
+63 NGGKAIGW
-71 SKNGR
+71 SVNGWR
-76 KLKERPSFTL
+76 LSERPSFTL

-96 VQEAASQFIDYVIS
+96 VQEAASQFIDHIIA
-110 GEDLQGKRVLDMCS
+110 GEDLRGKRVLDMCS

-129 TTIYSTAVGV
+129 TTIYSTAVGE
-139 DGLVVANEYVRSR
+139 DGLVVANEYIRSR

-166 NVLVTNNAPEHIAQF
+166 NVLVTNNAPEHLAQF

-216 MCAQR
+216 MCAAR

-228 AWQSLK
+228 AWQTLR

-247 DEEDEGVLQA
+247 DEEDEGVLRA
-257 FIDEMGDVFEPS
+257 FIEESGEVFAPS
-269 HRIDVAPE
+269 QRVELQDE
-277 WGIVSGEVGAFQTFR
+277 WGVVRGEVGAFQTFR
-292 FFPHNTDSEGL
+292 FFPHKTDSEGL
-303 FVAVARKAE
+303 FVAVVRKVE
-312 ATTQRT
+312 PTTQRT
-318 PKSRKKVMQEVDKV
+318 PKARKRVMQEVDKA
-332 SRKELLRWLQEAEQ
+332 SRKELSKWLKNADNHS
-346 YTFAMVADTI
+346 FAMVADTI
-356 YGYRTEQFKAVQA
+356 YAYRTEQFKAVQA

-395 ALSQHVGLNRKA
+395 ALSQYVGLNRSA
-407 VATEEL
+407 VGVEEL
-413 DESRALDYLRKKDIA
+413 DEERALEYLRKHDIA
-428 VGDMVEGINLVT
+428 VGDMAEGINLVT
-440 HNGRA
+440 HNDRA
-445 LGFAKKVGARC
+445 LGFVKRIGARC

>member
-1 MSALTQLKLRR
+1 MRE
-12 NRMITLPIAFTERM
+12 LPVAFTERM
-26 RKQLGAEEAERLFA
+26 RKQLGAEDAERLFV
-40 ALDGVSPV
+40 ALDSASPV

-63 SDGEAIAW
+63 SEGEAIAW

-76 KLKERPSFTL
+76 KLQERPSFTL

-96 VQEAASQFIDYVIS
+96 VQEAASQFIDHVIA
-110 GEDLQGKRVLDMCS
+110 GEELQGKRVLDMCA

-129 TTIYSTAVGV
+129 TTIYSTAVGE

-166 NVLVTNNAPEHIAQF
+166 NVLVTNNAPEHLAQF
-181 EGWFDL
+181 EGWFDV

-202 EEVAREDWSDEAVK
+202 EEVAREDWSEEAVK
-216 MCAQR
+216 MCAAR
-221 QMSIVRE
+221 QISIVRE

-234 DGGLFIYSTCTFN
+234 EGGLFIYSTCTFN
-247 DEEDEGVLQA
+247 EDEDEGVLNNL
-257 FIDEMGDVFEPS
+257 IEELGDVFAPS
-269 HRIDVAPE
+269 HRVEIDE
-277 WGIVSGEVGAFQTFR
+277 KWGIVRGEIGAFQTFR
-292 FFPHNTDSEGL
+292 FFPHKSDSEGL

-312 ATTQRT
+312 PTQQRT
-318 PKSRKKVMQEVDKV
+318 PKARKRVMQEVDK
-332 SRKELLRWLQEAEQ
+332 SARKELAKWLREPDK
-346 YTFAMVADTI
+346 YTFAEVADTI
-356 YGYRTEQFKAVQA
+356 YAYRTEQFKAVQA

-383 GQIFK
+383 GQVFK

-395 ALSQHVGLNRKA
+395 ALSQFVGLQREA
-407 VATEEL
+407 VTTEEL
-413 DESRALDYLRKKDIA
+413 DEARALDYLRKRDIA
-428 VGDMVEGINLVT
+428 VGDMAEGINLLT
-440 HNGRA
+440 HKGRA
-445 LGFAKKVGARC
+445 LGFAKRVGARC

>member
-1 MSALTQLKLRR
+1 MIAL
-12 NRMITLPIAFTERM
+12 PVAFKERM
-26 RKQLGAEEAERLFA
+26 TKQLGAEEAERLFS
-40 ALDGVSPV
+40 ALDSASPV

-71 SKNGR
+71 SKNGC

-96 VQEAASQFIDYVIS
+96 VQEAASQFIDHVIAQ
-110 GEDLQGKRVLDMCS
+110 EELQGKRVLDMCS

-129 TTIYSTAVGV
+129 TTIYSTAVGC

-202 EEVAREDWSDEAVK
+202 EEVAREDWSEDAVK
-216 MCAQR
+216 MCAAR
-221 QMSIVRE
+221 QLSIVRE

-247 DEEDEGVLQA
+247 EDEDEGVLRA
-257 FIDEMGDVFEPS
+257 FMAECGDVFVPS
-269 HRIDVAPE
+269 QRVEIDDE
-277 WGIVSGEVGAFQTFR
+277 WGVVRGEVGAFQTFR
-292 FFPHNTDSEGL
+292 FFPHKTDSEGL

-312 ATTQRT
+312 PTSQRT
-318 PKSRKKVMQEVDKV
+318 PKARKKVMQEVDKA
-332 SRKELLRWLQEAEQ
+332 SRKELSRWLMDAENHS
-346 YTFAMVADTI
+346 FALVADTI
-356 YGYRTEQFKAVQA
+356 YAYSSEQFKAVQA
-369 LSEGLT
+369 LSESLT

-395 ALSQHVGLNRKA
+395 ALSQYVGVERKA
-407 VATEEL
+407 TAVVEL
-413 DESRALDYLRKKDIA
+413 DAATALDYLRKKDIA
-428 VGDMVEGINLVT
+428 VGDMAEGVNLVM

-445 LGFAKKVGARC
+445 LGYAKKIGARC